1 MAVNPDKLNE
11 FLGKAIVD
19 FGATFNAA
27 LVRIGDKLGL
37 YKALAAGGPQTP
49 AELAKKTRTAE
60 RYVKEWLC
68 SQAAGG
74 MIVEPFAG
82 DKLEDNLHPI
92 GRAFYGAST
101 LLCTPASLSQEVG
114 LALGA
119 QAGEKRLREVVTSGG
134 FTRFRRATQTPFNLI
149 FEARP

>member
-1 MAVNPDKLNE
+1 MGE
-11 FLGKAIVD
+11 
-19 FGATFNAA
+19 
-27 LVRIGDKLGL
+27 
-37 YKALAAGGPQTP
+37 P
-49 AELAKKTRTAE
+49 AEASSRVRDSLKKDDT
-60 RYVKEWLC
+60 W
-68 SQAAGG
+68 
-74 MIVEPFAG
+74 MIVEPNAG

-134 FTRFRRATQTPFNLI
+134 CTRFRRATETRFNLI
-149 FEARP
+149 FEAPP